1 MDHESES
8 VERPE
13 GPSTRRCS
21 GDAARIKSIT
31 NRALILAALADGPS
45 TITGAL
51 RSRDADLMI
60 AALRDL
66 GIGIEEA
73 GDPTTLRITLG
84 PCAAARSTAAWQA
97 P

>member
-1 MDHESES
+1 M
-8 VERPE
+8 ERPE
-13 GPSTRRCS
+13 AQAPV
-21 GDAARIKSIT
+21 DAVVTLPGSKSIT

-66 GIGIEEA
+66 GIGVEEA

-84 PCAAARSTAAWQA
+84 PCAAA
-97 P
+97 